1 MRRAVPEGPTPEEA
15 AAQAAEEERAR
26 RVEVEFLE
34 AVRARLPA
42 HAAVVETL
50 GCLYT
55 EMGRYQDG
63 LRADREMVRMEP
75 HSPTAWYNL
84 ACSLALTE
92 QADAAFAALEKAIAL
107 GYDDVN
113 GCRKTTISSR
123 SARTRALRAC
133 WPSCSPARPESQP
146 GCGHSRL
153 RPAFGFPRRRGYFQI
168 ASQRRG
174 RSLLLGG
181 GEG

>member
-1 MRRAVPEGPTPEEA
+1 MRRTRPAKDPSPEA
-15 AAQAAEEERAR
+15 AAARAAEEERAR

-34 AVRARLPA
+34 AVRSRLPG
-42 HAAVVETL
+42 HTGVVESL

-92 QADAAFAALEKAIAL
+92 QVDAAFAALEKAIGL
-107 GYDDVN
+107 GYDDAEWMQDDDDFAPIRTDPRFARLLAQLLA
-113 GCRKTTISSR
+113 RK
-123 SARTRALRAC
+123 A
-133 WPSCSPARPESQP
+133 
-146 GCGHSRL
+146 
-153 RPAFGFPRRRGYFQI
+153 
-168 ASQRRG
+168 
-174 RSLLLGG
+174 
-181 GEG
+181 